1 MRAVEALMAN
11 SRKVSAVAV
20 NEQHMANF
28 DLSAQGMMDNSKI
41 IIAAVS
47 ALDLANISDR
57 NRTGEI
63 PRPAS

>member
-1 MRAVEALMAN
+1 MAN

-47 ALDLANISDR
+47 APHLADISDR
-57 NRTGEI
+57 TEQAKYCGLPGE
-63 PRPAS
+63 PQRQL